1 MCQIEQMLG
10 LDNQD
15 FAFFSDLENKKSKIQ
30 RNLVHYFVISDLIN
44 GDLLSVIWLF
54 TLKGFL
60 MLRCSYNW

>member
-15 FAFFSDLENKKSKIQ
+15 FAFFPDLENKKSKVE

>member
-1 MCQIEQMLG
+1 MLG
-10 LDNQD
+10 IDNQD
-15 FAFFSDLENKKSKIQ
+15 FAFFPDLVTEKSKLL
-30 RNLVHYFVISDLIN
+30 RNLVHYFVISDLIS